1 MLLGTPIGVVEV
13 QAYLIERGSIY
24 HSSLCG
30 SNTPLCIRYA
40 VLEVANSHCR
50 VKLCNQI
57 IKILLK
63 WKNKFKTLIITQ
75 NWLVVADF
83 VPKSV

>member
-57 IKILLK
+57 MLIQCQN
-63 WKNKFKTLIITQ
+63 KNRTCVLHGGT
-75 NWLVVADF
+75 
-83 VPKSV
+83 